1 MSERLFYVYRQGSE
15 TELGLGIT
23 ERKSSETTYIASI
36 YLGGGRSRSEVVR
49 YYVDH
54 IMSRT
59 NTEDKTIIVTNDMT
73 MRSKRRFNYP
83 GIEFVVVASNRSTLK
98 EAKMLANDSLKRK
111 STITE
116 ELKIGGIMNG

>member
-1 MSERLFYVYRQGSE
+1 MSERLFYVYRQGLE

-23 ERKSSETTYIASI
+23 ERQSSETTYIASI
-36 YLGGGRSRSEVVR
+36 YLGGGRSRSEVVW

-59 NTEDKTIIVTNDMT
+59 NPGDKTVIVTNDMT

-83 GIEFVVVASNRSTLK
+83 DIEFVVVASNRSTLR
-98 EAKMLANDSLKRK
+98 EAKMMANDSLKRK

>member
-1 MSERLFYVYRQGSE
+1 MSERLFYVYRQGLE
-15 TELGLGIT
+15 TEMGLGIT
-23 ERKSSETTYIASI
+23 ERQSSETTYIASI
-36 YLGGGRSRSEVVR
+36 YLAGDMSRSEVVR

-59 NTEDKTIIVTNDMT
+59 NPGDKTVIVTNDMT

-83 GIEFVVVASNRSTLK
+83 GIEFVVVTSNRSTLK

>member
-15 TELGLGIT
+15 TELGLGIP
-23 ERKSSETTYIASI
+23 ERQNSETTYIASI

-59 NTEDKTIIVTNDMT
+59 NPGDKTVIVTNDMT

-83 GIEFVVVASNRSTLK
+83 DIEFVVVASNRSTLR

-111 STITE
+111 STIAE
-116 ELKIGGIMNG
+116 ELKIGGVMNG